1 MKSKLKQRIEKVYKD
16 GLNGINARKGKE
28 EVVNINLLI
37 EVNNINEL
45 KELMRKI
52 KAIPGVEEI
61 YRVKN

>member
-1 MKSKLKQRIEKVYKD
+1 M
-16 GLNGINARKGKE
+16 GGIS
-28 EVVNINLLI
+28 I
-37 EVNNINEL
+37 NINEL

>member
-1 MKSKLKQRIEKVYKD
+1 MVAVDKV